1 MKVPAA
7 LQELIDDG
15 IIDAVLRQLK
25 SGKEASVYVVSAA
38 GVSRCAKVYK
48 DIRQRSFKARA
59 QYQEGRKA
67 RGSREQRA
75 MGKSSSFGR
84 RESEDQWKNTEV
96 DALFQLHRAGL
107 RVPKPYGFYSG
118 VLIMDMIVDEDGA
131 NAPRL
136 NEVDLSPETA
146 RSYHAIL
153 MDQIKRMLVE
163 GSIHGDLSEYNVL
176 VDASGPVLID
186 FPQMVSAA
194 GNNNAF
200 AMLKRDVGNITATLA
215 AFAPELAQTHYA
227 EEMWALFERTELRV
241 ESQLTG
247 KFKFD
252 NKRANVAEVMDAIV
266 DARQVALIRQQGREA
281 KAEEDAL

>member
-15 IIDAVLRQLK
+15 IIDGVLRQLK
-25 SGKEASVYVVSAA
+25 SGKEASVYVVSS
-38 GVSRCAKVYK
+38 GGESRCAKVYK

-75 MGKSSSFGR
+75 MGKASNFGR

-107 RVPKPYGFYSG
+107 RVPKPHGFYSG

-136 NEVDLSPETA
+136 NEVDLSPDTA

-176 VDASGPVLID
+176 VDESGPILID

-200 AMLKRDVGNITATLA
+200 SMLKRDVGNITATLA

-241 ESQLTG
+241 DTKLTG

-252 NKRANVAEVMDAIV
+252 NKRANVAEVMEAIV
-266 DARQVALIRQQGREA
+266 DARQVALIRQQGRDA
-281 KAEEDAL
+281 KAEEEKL

>member
-15 IIDAVLRQLK
+15 IIDDVLRQLK

-118 VLIMDMIVDEDGA
+118 VLIMDMIVDENGA

-176 VDASGPVLID
+176 VDESGPVLID

-252 NKRANVAEVMDAIV
+252 HKRANVAEVMDAIV